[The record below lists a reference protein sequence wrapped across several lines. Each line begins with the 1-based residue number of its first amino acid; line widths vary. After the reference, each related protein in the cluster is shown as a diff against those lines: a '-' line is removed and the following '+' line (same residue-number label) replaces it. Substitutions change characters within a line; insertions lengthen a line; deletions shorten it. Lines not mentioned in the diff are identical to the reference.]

1 MASPPTSL
9 PFFSAPLAVA
19 LESIQFRLKRE
30 NAAPVIAATA
40 QRSELSLEELPPHV
54 QVTDRP
60 LAGERVTVRG
70 ARYFRQTR
78 LRIAHYPQV
87 QMDETAVPVLLYVV
101 SGLARIYVGDYVL
114 QCRPGDFVLV
124 PPLVPKGAFLTHAID
139 DDPRS
144 TCDVLYIYPGRLLG
158 KGLECWIS
166 HSQAD
171 KVTSSAQTGAAL
183 LKNQF
188 IATLFH
194 QLSTEIQRDAR
205 SEGTFLLLRSLV
217 FFLLHEIKEERAL
230 LPEVKRLNQPVKQSH
245 DPLAYALT
253 YIDSHLSERLTIED
267 MARETA
273 LSKTTFKQ
281 LFRRE
286 TGHSFHQYLILLR
299 LELARQLLRDTD
311 LKGQSVAERV
321 GLSPSRL
328 NRLFHAHYGCSPG
341 EYRRS
346 KELSNS
352 QH

>member
-1 MASPPTSL
+1 MASPPISL

-78 LRIAHYPQV
+78 LHIARYPQV
-87 QMDETAVPVLLYVV
+87 QMDEIAVPVLLCIV

-114 QCRPGDFVLV
+114 KCRPGDFILI
-124 PPLVPKGAFLTHAID
+124 PPMVPKGAFLPHAIG
-139 DDPRS
+139 DDPQS
-144 TCDVLYIYPGRLLG
+144 TCDVLYIYPGQLLG
-158 KGLECWIS
+158 EGLECWIS
-166 HSQAD
+166 HSQAN
-171 KVTSSAQTGAAL
+171 KVTGSDARLGAAL
-183 LKNQF
+183 LKNRF
-188 IATLFH
+188 LATLFN
-194 QLSTEIQRDAR
+194 QLSTEIQQCKHT
-205 SEGTFLLLRSLV
+205 EGSYLLIRSLI
-217 FFLLHEIKEERAL
+217 FFLLQEIKEERAVM
-230 LPEVKRLNQPVKQSH
+230 PDIKRLNQPVKHTH
-245 DPLAYALT
+245 DPIAYILP
-253 YIDSHLSERLTIED
+253 YIESHLSERLTIED

-273 LSKTTFKQ
+273 LSTTTFKQ

-286 TGHSFHQYLILLR
+286 TGHSFHQYLIHLR
-299 LELARQLLRDTD
+299 LELARQLLRDTG
-311 LKGQSVAERV
+311 LKGQKVAERV

-341 EYRRS
+341 QYRRN
-346 KELSNS
+346 K
-352 QH
+352 